1 MLTNTE
7 DVTFEVSP
15 DGIDMEE
22 VSVGCVSFM
31 PFADSQFFKSFRLF
45 VELLLDL
52 FKLEVGV
59 V

>member
-1 MLTNTE
+1 
-7 DVTFEVSP
+7 
-15 DGIDMEE
+15 MEE

-52 FKLEVGV
+52 FMLEVGV